1 MTSAP
6 ADVAVRQRAS
16 WVPWAFLWAGVLAA
30 SVSAILVRYAT
41 DAEPFAISFWRCVGG
56 AGILLPFAT
65 KGLRRMEPRQFK
77 VPILAGVFLAAH
89 FLTWLTSLELTSI
102 ASSVL
107 LVTTTPVW
115 TALIAR
121 FVFKESFRKAV
132 WIGILVALAGT
143 AIVSGGGGWSGSSIK
158 GDVLALLGGITV
170 GGYAI
175 GGEIARRELGILEYA
190 VVTYAAAGI
199 LVFFI
204 CVAANVPLWG
214 YDAQTWWAIVG
225 LIVGPQLLGHTVI
238 NFVLGDLDATTVS
251 VAIMAEPIIA
261 TGLAFL
267 IFDEA
272 PSLLVYPGGLAILF
286 GIYLVSTARREAAV
300 VLE

>member
-1 MTSAP
+1 
-6 ADVAVRQRAS
+6 
-16 WVPWAFLWAGVLAA
+16 LAA
-30 SVSAILVRYAT
+30 SISAILVRYAGSKYGG

-56 AGILLPFAT
+56 AGLLLPFAT
-65 KGLRRMEPRQFK
+65 RGLRKMRPEQFK

-115 TALIAR
+115 TALAAR
-121 FVFKESFRKAV
+121 FLFKESFKKSV

-143 AIVSGGGGWSGSSIK
+143 ALVSGGGGWSGSSIK
-158 GDVLALLGGITV
+158 GDLLALLGGATV
-170 GGYAI
+170 AGYAI

-190 VVTYAAAGI
+190 VVTYSAAGV
-199 LVFFI
+199 LVLVI
-204 CVAANVPLWG
+204 CLIAGVPLWG
-214 YDAQTWWAIVG
+214 YDAQTWWAIAG

-261 TGLAFL
+261 TVLAFL
-267 IFDEA
+267 VFDEV
-272 PSLLVYPGGLAILF
+272 PSLLIYPGGLAILF
-286 GIYLVSTARREAAV
+286 GIYLVSTARRTPAV